1 MPSGRAS
8 TSAATLRRV
17 ERSSGDLSSA
27 AIRRMESGHDW
38 YRALSA
44 EDRSWVGLVAQAG
57 IAAFIA
63 WLREG
68 GGQQPVTANVFGTA
82 PRELTR
88 SVSLKQ
94 TLDLVRSV
102 VDTVEEH
109 AAELAEPGGEQ
120 ALRESVLRYSREI
133 AFAAAEVYAQA
144 AEARGAWD
152 ARLEGLVVDAVLRGE
167 ADDSMQSRA
176 SALGWGS
183 TTRVAV
189 VAGSTPQGGSEGV
202 VDGLRRSA
210 ARLGV
215 DSLAAV
221 QGRRLVCILGNVE
234 DPLAAARELG
244 DHFGEGAVV
253 VGPTVPHLFAAGRSA
268 RAALSGQSCAHA
280 WPEAPRPVSA
290 DDLLAERV
298 LVGDQAARVLL
309 VERIVRPLS
318 DSGGANLLQTA
329 AAYLES
335 GSGLESTARILFV
348 HPNTVRYRLGKIA
361 DAIGYDLTD
370 PHDAHTVRIALALG
384 RLATPPHRAA
394 RVAPQGAS
402 TPVAQAA
409 PTGRPAPSA
418 LAVAQADATTTL

>member
-1 MPSGRAS
+1 MPSAHLC
-8 TSAATLRRV
+8 TSIATLQRV
-17 ERSSGDLSSA
+17 ERSAGELSSA
-27 AIRRMESGHDW
+27 ATRRVEASHGW

-63 WLREG
+63 WLRAG
-68 GGQQPVTANVFGTA
+68 GDQTPVTADVFGTA

-88 SVSLKQ
+88 SITLRQ

-102 VDTVEEH
+102 VDVVEQD
-109 AAELAEPGGEQ
+109 ATALAEPGEEQ

-133 AFAAAEVYAQA
+133 AFAAAEVYAHA

-189 VAGSTPQGGSEGV
+189 VAGSTPAGSSAGV
-202 VDGLRRSA
+202 VDGLRRA
-210 ARLGV
+210 AQRVGV
-215 DSLAAV
+215 DTLAAV
-221 QGRRLVCILGNVE
+221 QGRRLVCIIGNV
-234 DPLAAARELG
+234 DDSLAAARQVG
-244 DHFGEGAVV
+244 HHFGEGPLV

-268 RAALSGQSCAHA
+268 RAALAGQSCAHA
-280 WPEAPRPVSA
+280 WPQAPRPVAA

-298 LVGDQAARVLL
+298 LVGDAPARALL
-309 VERIVRPLS
+309 LDRIWHPLS
-318 DSGGANLLQTA
+318 TSGGALLDTA
-329 AAYLES
+329 AAYVDSGGSLEAA
-335 GSGLESTARILFV
+335 ARLLFV
-348 HPNTVRYRLGKIA
+348 HPNTVRYRLGKVA
-361 DAIGYDLTD
+361 DLTGYQLTD

-384 RLATPPHRAA
+384 RLSRPPM
-394 RVAPQGAS
+394 S
-402 TPVAQAA
+402 
-409 PTGRPAPSA
+409 TGRPTSPS
-418 LAVAQADATTTL
+418 

>member
-1 MPSGRAS
+1 MPPTSVS

-17 ERSSGDLSSA
+17 ERSAGELSSGA
-27 AIRRMESGHDW
+27 TRRMEASHDW

-63 WLREG
+63 WLRDG
-68 GGQQPVTANVFGTA
+68 GDQMPVTADVFGTA

-88 SVSLKQ
+88 SITLRQ

-102 VDTVEEH
+102 VDVVEQD
-109 AAELAEPGGEQ
+109 ATALAEPGEEQ

-133 AFAAAEVYAQA
+133 AFAAAEVYAHA

-176 SALGWGS
+176 AALGWGS

-189 VAGSTPQGGSEGV
+189 VAGSTPEGSPAGV
-202 VDGLRRSA
+202 VDALRRA
-210 ARLGV
+210 AERVGV
-215 DSLAAV
+215 DTLVAV
-221 QGRRLVCILGNVE
+221 QGRRLVCIVGNV
-234 DPLAAARELG
+234 DDALGAAREVG
-244 DHFGEGAVV
+244 DHFGDGPLV

-268 RAALSGQSCAHA
+268 RAALAGQSCAQA
-280 WPEAPRPVSA
+280 WPHAPRPVSA

-298 LVGDQAARVLL
+298 LVGDAPARALLLDRIWHPLSVASGGVLL
-309 VERIVRPLS
+309 
-318 DSGGANLLQTA
+318 DTA
-329 AAYLES
+329 ASYLES
-335 GSGLESTARILFV
+335 GGGLEGTARLLFV

-361 DAIGYDLTD
+361 DLTGYQLTD
-370 PHDAHTVRIALALG
+370 PHDAHTVRMALALG
-384 RLATPPHRAA
+384 RLSRSGAA
-394 RVAPQGAS
+394 R
-402 TPVAQAA
+402 
-409 PTGRPAPSA
+409 GR
-418 LAVAQADATTTL
+418 QRRDQ

>member
-1 MPSGRAS
+1 MPFARVLAS
-8 TSAATLRRV
+8 DATVRRV
-17 ERSSGDLSSA
+17 ERGAGDLSSA
-27 AIRRMESGHDW
+27 AIRRIEASHGW

-57 IAAFIA
+57 IASFIA
-63 WLREG
+63 WLRDG
-68 GGQQPVTANVFGTA
+68 GDLQPATADVFGTA

-88 SVSLKQ
+88 SVNLKQ

-102 VDTVEEH
+102 VDVVEED
-109 AAELAEPGGEQ
+109 ATALAVPGEEQ

-176 SALGWGS
+176 AALGWGS

-189 VAGSTPQGGSEGV
+189 VAGSTPATGSAGV
-202 VDGLRRSA
+202 VDGLRRAA

-234 DPLAAARELG
+234 DALEAAAELSAN
-244 DHFGEGAVV
+244 FGGGPIV

-280 WPEAPRPVSA
+280 WAEAPRPVSA

-298 LVGDQAARVLL
+298 LVGDGPARAAMLD
-309 VERIVRPLS
+309 RIWRPLS
-318 DSGGANLLQTA
+318 ESAGGNLLQTA
-329 AAYLES
+329 ATYLDT
-335 GSGLESTARILFV
+335 GNGLEGTARLLFV
-348 HPNTVRYRLGKIA
+348 HPNTVRYRLGKVA
-361 DAIGYDLTD
+361 DLIGYDLTE
-370 PHDAHTVRIALALG
+370 PHDAHIVRIALALG
-384 RLATPPHRAA
+384 RLANPPA
-394 RVAPQGAS
+394 
-402 TPVAQAA
+402 
-409 PTGRPAPSA
+409 GRPTRAGPA
-418 LAVAQADATTTL
+418 GGGQL

>member
-1 MPSGRAS
+1 MPSAQAS
-8 TSAATLRRV
+8 VSAVTMRQV
-17 ERSSGDLSSA
+17 ERSAGDLSSA
-27 AIRRMESGHDW
+27 AIRRMETSHDW

-57 IAAFIA
+57 IAAFIS

-68 GGQQPVTANVFGTA
+68 GDQQPVTANVFGTA

-88 SVSLKQ
+88 SISLKQ

-102 VDTVEEH
+102 VDAVEEH
-109 AAELAEPGGEQ
+109 ATELAEPGGEQ

-133 AFAAAEVYAQA
+133 AFAAAEVYAHA

-176 SALGWGS
+176 AALGWGS

-189 VAGSTPQGGSEGV
+189 VAGSSPPGGSEGV

-210 ARLGV
+210 AKLGV
-215 DSLAAV
+215 DLLAAV
-221 QGRRLVCILGNVE
+221 QGRRLVCIVGNVDDALSVAE
-234 DPLAAARELG
+234 ELSG
-244 DHFGEGAVV
+244 HFGDGAIV

-268 RAALSGQSCAHA
+268 RAALAGQSCAHA
-280 WPEAPRPVSA
+280 WPEAPRPASA

-298 LVGDQAARVLL
+298 LVGDPAARVQLI
-309 VERIVRPLS
+309 ERIWKPLS
-318 DSGGANLLQTA
+318 DSSGSNLLQTA
-329 AAYLES
+329 AVYLE
-335 GSGLESTARILFV
+335 GGNGLEGTARLLFV

-361 DAIGYDLTD
+361 DLIGYDLTD
-370 PHDAHTVRIALALG
+370 AHDAHTVRVALALG
-384 RLATPPHRAA
+384 RLATPPHRAGRA
-394 RVAPQGAS
+394 AQPQQGAGRA
-402 TPVAQAA
+402 AQPGQGA
-409 PTGRPAPSA
+409 PLGAT
-418 LAVAQADATTTL
+418 AQL

>member
-1 MPSGRAS
+1 MAPATVT
-8 TSAATLRRV
+8 TSPATLQRV
-17 ERSSGDLSSA
+17 ERAAGELSSGA
-27 AIRRMESGHDW
+27 TRRMEASHDW

-68 GGQQPVTANVFGTA
+68 GDHIPVTADVFGTA

-88 SVSLKQ
+88 SITLRQ

-102 VDTVEEH
+102 VDVVEQD
-109 AAELAEPGGEQ
+109 ATALAEPGEEQ

-133 AFAAAEVYAQA
+133 AFAAAEVYAHA

-176 SALGWGS
+176 AALGWGS

-189 VAGSTPQGGSEGV
+189 VAGSTPPGGSAGV
-202 VDGLRRSA
+202 VDGLRRA
-210 ARLGV
+210 AERVGV
-215 DSLAAV
+215 DTLAAV
-221 QGRRLVCILGNVE
+221 QGRRLVCIVGNV
-234 DPLAAARELG
+234 DDALAAAREVG
-244 DHFGEGAVV
+244 DQFGDGPVV

-268 RAALSGQSCAHA
+268 RAALAGHSCAQA
-280 WPEAPRPVSA
+280 WPEAPRPVAA

-298 LVGDQAARVLL
+298 LIGDAPARALML
-309 VERIVRPLS
+309 DRIWHPLS
-318 DSGGANLLQTA
+318 SGGGALLETA
-329 AAYLES
+329 ASYLET
-335 GSGLESTARILFV
+335 GGGLEGTARLLFV

-361 DAIGYDLTD
+361 DLTGYQLTD
-370 PHDAHTVRIALALG
+370 PRDAHTVRIALALG
-384 RLATPPHRAA
+384 RL
-394 RVAPQGAS
+394 S
-402 TPVAQAA
+402 
-409 PTGRPAPSA
+409 RPGPSA
-418 LAVAQADATTTL
+418 VRYSPAG

>member
-1 MPSGRAS
+1 MPPTQARD
-8 TSAATLRRV
+8 AALTLRRV
-17 ERSSGDLSSA
+17 ERSAGDLSSA
-27 AIRRMESGHDW
+27 AIRRMEVGHDW
-38 YRALSA
+38 YRSLSA

-63 WLREG
+63 WLRDG
-68 GGQQPVTANVFGTA
+68 GEQQPVTANVFGTA

-133 AFAAAEVYAQA
+133 AFAAAEVYAHA

-176 SALGWGS
+176 AALGWGS

-189 VAGSTPQGGSEGV
+189 IAGSTPPGGSAGV
-202 VDGLRRSA
+202 VDGLRRA
-210 ARLGV
+210 AERVGV
-215 DSLAAV
+215 DTLAAV
-221 QGRRLVCILGNVE
+221 QGRRLVCIFGNV
-234 DPLAAARELG
+234 DDTMKAALAVA
-244 DHFGEGAVV
+244 DHFGDGPLV

-268 RAALSGQSCAHA
+268 RAALAGQSCAHA
-280 WPEAPRPVSA
+280 WPGVPRPVSA

-298 LVGDQAARVLL
+298 LVGDAPARALL
-309 VERIVRPLS
+309 LDRIWHPLS
-318 DSGGANLLQTA
+318 ASSGGLLETA
-329 AAYLES
+329 SAYLETG
-335 GSGLESTARILFV
+335 GSLEGTARLLFV

-361 DAIGYDLTD
+361 DLTGYQLTD
-370 PHDAHTVRIALALG
+370 SHDAHTVRIALALG
-384 RLATPPHRAA
+384 RLSRPG
-394 RVAPQGAS
+394 GA
-402 TPVAQAA
+402 VN
-409 PTGRPAPSA
+409 R
-418 LAVAQADATTTL
+418 TTVPR

>member
-1 MPSGRAS
+1 MPPAHLTAS
-8 TSAATLRRV
+8 ADTVRRV
-17 ERSSGDLSSA
+17 ERSAGELSSS
-27 AIRRMESGHDW
+27 AIRKMEASHDW

-68 GGQQPVTANVFGTA
+68 GVLQPVTADVFGTA

-88 SVSLKQ
+88 SINLKQ

-102 VDTVEEH
+102 VDVVEED
-109 AAELAEPGGEQ
+109 ATVLAVPGEEQ
-120 ALRESVLRYSREI
+120 SLRESVLRYSREI

-167 ADDSMQSRA
+167 ADDSMQSGA
-176 SALGWGS
+176 TALGWGS

-189 VAGSTPQGGSEGV
+189 AAGTTPVTGSAGV
-202 VDGLRRSA
+202 VDGLRRA
-210 ARLGV
+210 TARLGV

-221 QGRRLVCILGNVE
+221 QGRRLVVILGNVDDALE
-234 DPLAAARELG
+234 VTAQISDSFG
-244 DHFGEGAVV
+244 DGPIV

-268 RAALSGQSCAHA
+268 RAAMSGQSCAHA

-298 LVGDQAARVLL
+298 LVDDGPARAALL
-309 VERIVRPLS
+309 DRIWRPLS
-318 DSGGANLLQTA
+318 ESSGGNLLQTA
-329 AAYLES
+329 AVYLES
-335 GSGLESTARILFV
+335 GNGLEGTARMLFV
-348 HPNTVRYRLGKIA
+348 HPNTVRYRLRKIA
-361 DAIGYDLTD
+361 DLVGYDLTE
-370 PHDAHTVRIALALG
+370 PHDAHTVRLALALG
-384 RLATPPHRAA
+384 RLSTPPGRA
-394 RVAPQGAS
+394 P
-402 TPVAQAA
+402 
-409 PTGRPAPSA
+409 RPGPRDEA
-418 LAVAQADATTTL
+418 